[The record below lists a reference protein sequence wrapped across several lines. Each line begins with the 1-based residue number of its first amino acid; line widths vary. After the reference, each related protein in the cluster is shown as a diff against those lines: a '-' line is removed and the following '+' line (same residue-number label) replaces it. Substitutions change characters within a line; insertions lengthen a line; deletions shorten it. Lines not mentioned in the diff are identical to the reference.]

1 MCHDNEVVVRGQ
13 HLIIITESGR
23 QGQRQGQ
30 RSHERLEVEVEAKQL
45 ERNVRNVQAV
55 GQQPLI
61 GCCNNVNPPHK
72 CGTVR
77 FTTLE
82 VTAQ

>member
-30 RSHERLEVEVEAKQL
+30 RSHERLEVEVEAKEP

-55 GQQPLI
+55 
-61 GCCNNVNPPHK
+61 
-72 CGTVR
+72 
-77 FTTLE
+77 
-82 VTAQ
+82 